1 MWKLTGKYFPV
12 VCIDQRGGWSV
23 NIQIKA
29 FLLKWTSVHY
39 YKNYN
44 IIESQYMIAI
54 IYLCL

>member
-1 MWKLTGKYFPV
+1 MWKLTDKYFPGV
-12 VCIDQRGGWSV
+12 WTDQRGGWSV
-23 NIQIKA
+23 N
-29 FLLKWTSVHY
+29 Y